1 MRILAV
7 DPAIRH
13 TGYAIVEGDNRQQQC
28 LDYGV
33 ISFKANIKQSRCLQG
48 INQHLSHLIEK
59 WQPQQL
65 VMEKIIFVQSI
76 DTAIIMG
83 SARAA
88 GMMAAA
94 AAGMP
99 IYEYSPRS
107 VKLAVTGRGG
117 ASKDQ
122 VAFMVRALYKLTA
135 TPPADAADALAIAYA
150 HLNASDPLKRALF
163 EFREL

>member
-13 TGYAIVEGDNRQQQC
+13 TGYAIVEGDNRQQRC

-33 ISFKANIKQSRCLQG
+33 ISFKPTVKQSQCLLG
-48 INQHLSHLIEK
+48 ISQHLSHLVEK
-59 WQPQQL
+59 WQPQQMA
-65 VMEKIIFVQSI
+65 MEKIIFVQSI

-88 GMMAAA
+88 SMIAAA
-94 AAGMP
+94 AAGLE
-99 IYEYSPRS
+99 IHEYSPSS
-107 VKLAVTGRGG
+107 VKLAVTGRGA

-122 VAFMVRALYKLTA
+122 VAFMVRALFKLTS
-135 TPPADAADALAIAYA
+135 TPPSDAADALAIAYA
-150 HLNASDPLKRALF
+150 HLNAADPLKKALLQS
-163 EFREL
+163 RTL